1 MDQLVYSSFF
11 LLEKYEIRLIGSTV
25 RGFSVSSSKK
35 RGVKRASPLTPMKL
49 GLKMCVLP
57 RGILIQ
63 AVLTQFQV
71 GVRMSQKKVPKMAK
85 ISYF

>member
-1 MDQLVYSSFF
+1 
-11 LLEKYEIRLIGSTV
+11 
-25 RGFSVSSSKK
+25 
-35 RGVKRASPLTPMKL
+35 MKL

-85 ISYF
+85 ISHFWPFLALKPILNLEESHEILHAHVVDPN